1 MNAYLTQEQAVRIA
15 LSLLPADAELEYVE
29 HPSRRPAVLIADL
42 DGDGVPEL
50 TAAYRLKEGM
60 YAFVAKF
67 GYGRWQPVLS
77 MKGVGFGIAN
87 FMAAPIVAQG
97 TCTLLIGWQIGAIW
111 AQLDMWQF
119 DRETQAYAH
128 LTPYDLF
135 YSKLEVEDM
144 PTRSGPDGQCEIA
157 LWVHDT
163 GEAYHIE
170 ILRFGRRRLAPAPD
184 AYPYYF
190 GRKVVPY
197 YEKLVRDNPE
207 ARLYQDHLEAA
218 KKKAN
223 GGWSDRMNG

>member
-1 MNAYLTQEQAVRIA
+1 MNAILSQEQAVSIVRA
-15 LSLLPADAELEYVE
+15 LLPAGAEVEYVE
-29 HPSRRPAVLIADL
+29 HPARRPAVLVADL

-50 TAAYRLKEGM
+50 AGAYRMKDVM
-60 YAFVAKF
+60 YAFIAKY
-67 GYGRWQPVLS
+67 GYGQWQAVHS

-87 FMAAPIVAQG
+87 MMAAPIVAPG
-97 TCTLLIGWQIGAIW
+97 TCALLIGWQIGAIW

-119 DRETQAYAH
+119 DRGNYAH

-135 YSKLEVEDM
+135 YGKLEVEDM
-144 PTRSGPDGQCEIA
+144 PGSRGQDGQCEIA

-170 ILRFGRRRLAPAPD
+170 VLRWNGRRLAADPD

-197 YEKLVRDNPE
+197 YEKLVRDYPE
-207 ARLYQDHLEAA
+207 AQFYADHLAMA
-218 KKKAN
+218 KEKA
-223 GGWSDRMNG
+223 SI